1 MFMDEQKGKVWDE
14 IRQQDF
20 RFLGKHLTTEV
31 LGEAARRAGIK
42 IGKSPLQAANL
53 VWLSILAAFFPNKD
67 FSSILGSTL
76 KLLADQQGF
85 GQTALGR
92 VQRQGQRRKLR
103 RKSRGKSRSG
113 KKRPRSRHDPRRDDP
128 TVVSE
133 EAFTKARRRLPL
145 AFWMALLKVLN
156 EGFEEVHGDQ
166 LCWKRFR
173 LLALDGSCIDLDGW
187 KRLRDHYGA
196 AGRGKGRKKTQARMV
211 MLQFPQARLPYAY
224 EVAPLAQGE
233 TTLAWR
239 LAEHLRHDDLVL
251 IDRGFFSYGL
261 FCRIQQQGAYF
272 GIRLK
277 SGTRLQ
283 HVRSLGDQDEL
294 VCWRPKRVRQKERLE
309 NMPRQLELRV
319 IHYQIPGF
327 RPSAIVTNMTDPKQ
341 ITREDW
347 VRMAEKSA
355 AGRALQ
361 PGLYH
366 RRWEIE
372 TTFFE
377 LKVTQGMERSLRSRK
392 PEGIEYEIAGHVILY
407 FLVRWLMVEAALQA
421 GLDPLRVSFAG
432 ALRELD
438 EIKVSLLTATDRW
451 ATEVLLPRLLQRVAS
466 HVVQLRP
473 GRHFPR
479 PNDTK
484 VKDKGNGLT
493 QLPAKLIA

>member
-1 MFMDEQKGKVWDE
+1 MFMDEHRGKVWDE
-14 IRQQDF
+14 IRQQDS
-20 RFLGKHLTTEV
+20 RLLGKHLTTEV
-31 LGEAARRAGIK
+31 LGEAARRAEIT

-53 VWLSILAAFFPNKD
+53 VWLSILAACFPNKD
-67 FSSILGSTL
+67 FSSILVSTL

-85 GQTALGR
+85 GQTAIGFA
-92 VQRQGQRRKLR
+92 QRQGQQRKSR
-103 RKSRGKSRSG
+103 RKSKKKSGSR
-113 KKRPRSRHDPRRDDP
+113 KKRPRSKHDPRQDDP

-133 EAFTKARRRLPL
+133 EAFTKARRRLSK
-145 AFWMALLKVLN
+145 AFWMALLEVLN
-156 EGFEEVHGDQ
+156 ERFEKVHGYQ

-173 LLALDGSCIDLDGW
+173 LLALDGSCINLDGW
-187 KRLRDHYGA
+187 KRLRKHYGA

-211 MLQFPQARLPYAY
+211 MLQFPLARLPYAY
-224 EVAPLAQGE
+224 EVAPLADGE

-239 LAEHLRHDDLVL
+239 LAEHLRRDDLVL

-261 FCRIQQQGAYF
+261 FCRIQEKGAFF

-283 HVRSLGDQDEL
+283 QVRSLGDQDEL
-294 VCWRPKRVRQKERLE
+294 VCWRPKHVRQKERLKE
-309 NMPRQLELRV
+309 MPRQMELRV

-341 ITREDW
+341 ISREDW

-377 LKVTQGMERSLRSRK
+377 LKVTQGMERGLRSRT

-407 FLVRWLMVEAALQA
+407 FLVRWLMLEAALEA
-421 GLDPLRVSFAG
+421 KVDPLRVSFAG

-438 EIKVSLLTATDRW
+438 EMRVSLLTATPQW
-451 ATEVLLPRLLQRVAS
+451 AEKELLPRLLQRVAS
-466 HVVQLRP
+466 HIVPLRP

-484 VKDKGNGLT
+484 VKDKGKGLK
-493 QLPAKLIA
+493 QLPAKLVA